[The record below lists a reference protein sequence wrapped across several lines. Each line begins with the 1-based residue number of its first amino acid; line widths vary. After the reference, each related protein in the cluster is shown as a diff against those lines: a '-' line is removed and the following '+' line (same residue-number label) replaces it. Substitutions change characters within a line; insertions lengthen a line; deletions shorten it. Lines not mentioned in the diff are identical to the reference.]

1 MNNGSSITKG
11 LLKVGNIIKNVI
23 DGRPALDVDPDILVD
38 GKITKLVASFIYSP
52 NIVIDKNLQYMDSK
66 TLTNIVKTNTLVF
79 SGILIEAFRVMSEIY
94 GVSPKM
100 TVNKLASS
108 NRDVIS
114 DIRRVEGLVTGKE
127 EVDPISDI
135 LKSEGFLNITVGA
148 ERKGPSL
155 RERELNGGAIDKISN
170 NNAIQKDTAVAM
182 TTYEVQLMVTDA
194 KGNQRGIIIP
204 VMVSPHIMFED
215 MEIFLNN
222 MLDGDVEKTFLARLD
237 EFRSGAISIMDLI
250 LATDLVRDYKDRKIK
265 YKSNFASYLNAMD
278 KTSSVKDVLHNRNS
292 FSKRFNLYIMD
303 VNMIPL
309 VNKLVK
315 GDIYKDSYK
324 DEVLDKLMGF
334 SMGYVD
340 NEKETL
346 LNMYDSIPGFTILDF
361 KMLKKDKDSDVV
373 DVVKEMMKNRQP
385 F

>member
-38 GKITKLVASFIYSP
+38 GKITKLVSSFIYSP